1 MVSSRSKLRKAADLE
16 VSHPKYAV
24 KKASRKDLFEDDDGD
39 QEGSEEE
46 EDDGE
51 EEGEEVEEDEEDLQF
66 DYDDLEE
73 SAPSANKN
81 ARKTKG
87 SRLMERDL
95 SDENTEEE
103 EEGEAEEDKEDE
115 ASPQQSD
122 NDEESKM

>member
-16 VSHPKYAV
+16 VSHPKYAG

-51 EEGEEVEEDEEDLQF
+51 EEGEEVEEDDEDLQF

-73 SAPSANKN
+73 SANKN
-81 ARKTKG
+81 AKKTKG